1 MEQGQQNDNSNFQP
15 QSPEA
20 VGFPVNEPNR
30 KNKTQVPVLFIIIP
44 IFVLVLGG
52 LAFFVFRGAG
62 QSPDIDQAVNQEP
75 DVAGVNSISTPQAE
89 TATTTPIATA
99 SSTATAKPV
108 DKSEIAIKILN
119 GTGVPGEAAY
129 LQTQLKSLGY
139 SDITAGNA
147 SSQSSTQTEIV
158 YLKSVSIAT
167 ITELETK
174 LKTIYTAVVSR
185 EGTPTGGANIEIT
198 TGPRK
203 GSATSA
209 SSTPT
214 AKASST
220 PTAKPSSS
228 PTPTAKATQ

>member
-1 MEQGQQNDNSNFQP
+1 MEQGQQSDNSTFQP
-15 QSPEA
+15 QASEA

-62 QSPDIDQAVNQEP
+62 QSPEIDQAVNQEP
-75 DVAGVNSISTPQAE
+75 NVAGVNSISTPLAE
-89 TATTTPIATA
+89 TATSTPVATSSPTTTP
-99 SSTATAKPV
+99 KPV
-108 DKSEIAIKILN
+108 DKSEISIKILN

-139 SDITAGNA
+139 SDISAGNA
-147 SSQSSTQTEIV
+147 ASQNSTQTEIV

-174 LKTIYTAVVSR
+174 FKTIYTSVVSR
-185 EGTPTGGANIEIT
+185 EGTPTGGASIEIT

-203 GSATSA
+203 GSTSSSATPTAKA
-209 SSTPT
+209 SSSPT

-220 PTAKPSSS
+220 PS
-228 PTPTAKATQ
+228 PTAKATQ